1 MGPPRRQATM
11 FDHFGRDHV
20 VATTII
26 IIIFIF
32 FVPDTGAPR
41 GSIDGSISTVGC
53 GRDQIQRTA
62 IDTNPALIANAIFVV
77 PCAVNVVVVVVGRH
91 YTPTIQIA
99 REIRGTIP
107 QR

>member
-1 MGPPRRQATM
+1 M

-20 VATTII
+20 VPTTII
-26 IIIFIF
+26 IIFLIF
-32 FVPDTGAPR
+32 FVPDTRAPR
-41 GSIDGSISTVGC
+41 GTIDWSITTVGC

-62 IDTNPALIANAIFVV
+62 IDTNPALIANAKIVVV

-99 REIRGTIP
+99 REIRGTKP
-107 QR
+107 RRR